1 MARAYENS
9 GSFEK
14 ALTGGKGKTRGP
26 GGEGITEQQ
35 NHRARPTRRV
45 GCRTAS
51 RRLGTGLDPATSR
64 RRPPRASLCR
74 PQPAVGHPPS
84 FSARAAATTRVIT
97 RCSAPRRPVAAL
109 RGPPP
114 RPAAGSSP
122 APEDAEA
129 VAAAPPP
136 ARFPIL
142 AGGGPP
148 SSRSGATLL
157 REATAA
163 AREPWSG
170 LWPRC
175 RMRERL
181 WAQGSGSRRG
191 SGSVRAWERECQ
203 SQPLH
208 RHRLRRAG
216 TERPRVR
223 HGGRPYWKRARA
235 AGPGAGL

>member
-1 MARAYENS
+1 MNR
-9 GSFEK
+9 
-14 ALTGGKGKTRGP
+14 ALTADKGKTGARRG
-26 GGEGITEQQ
+26 GITEQRQ
-35 NHRARPTRRV
+35 SRGARPTRQLAEPRV
-45 GCRTAS
+45 AGSGRGSTQQLRAGA
-51 RRLGTGLDPATSR
+51 RH
-64 RRPPRASLCR
+64 RPPS
-74 PQPAVGHPPS
+74 PARSPPPAAGHPPS

-97 RCSAPRRPVAAL
+97 RCSAPRRPAAAL
-109 RGPPP
+109 RGPAP

-129 VAAAPPP
+129 AAAPPP

-142 AGGGPP
+142 AGRGPP

-170 LWPRC
+170 MWPRC
-175 RMRERL
+175 RRRKRL

-191 SGSVRAWERECQ
+191 SGSMRAWERECQ
-203 SQPLH
+203 SQPRH
-208 RHRLRRAG
+208 GHRLRRAG